1 MYTRASSRDGKS
13 IAFPHLGQLKR
24 ACTGGILSSEIEKLP
39 AQLGQ
44 ENV

>member
-1 MYTRASSRDGKS
+1 
-13 IAFPHLGQLKR
+13 LGQLKR

-44 ENV
+44 ENVYRDSESFNEGLDRF